1 MEGIMIQR
9 QEVRDFVHVQRCGA
23 LRNSS
28 MIAQAKEEILR
39 DLEEHFRLKNQELDR
54 EEESAQ

>member
-1 MEGIMIQR
+1 MIQR